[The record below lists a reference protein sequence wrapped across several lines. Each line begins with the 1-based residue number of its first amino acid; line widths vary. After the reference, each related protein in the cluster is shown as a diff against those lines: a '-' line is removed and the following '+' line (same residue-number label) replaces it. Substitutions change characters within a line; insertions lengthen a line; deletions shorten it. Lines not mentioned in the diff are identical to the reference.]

1 MSGPLLIQHLPA
13 VSRNTTERRRSVQS
27 EIITILIPP
36 GMWIDVE
43 GDATRLKCV
52 ISISGTRMHLEA
64 IQVHYVGH
72 DREQEPVNPY
82 HANDF
87 DLLCRYGSEG
97 QFETTEIRGKKYVL
111 VATPFA

>member
-1 MSGPLLIQHLPA
+1 M
-13 VSRNTTERRRSVQS
+13 QS

-36 GMWIDVE
+36 GMWIDVD

-52 ISISGTRMHLEA
+52 ISISGTLMHLEA
-64 IQVHYVGH
+64 IQVHYVGR
-72 DREQEPVNPY
+72 DREQEAVNPRL
-82 HANDF
+82 ANDF

-97 QFETTEIRGKKYVL
+97 QFDTTDINGKKYVL